1 MLRRGR
7 PESLAER
14 MKPTIESL
22 EGKVWPEPDFKSSL
36 IVSAHALRKKPLD
49 ELTPNDLRV
58 AFKEN
63 VGADFLKEAVLG
75 VLLKEPAVD
84 AAFFE
89 GDLLLSVMRSR
100 QFREDAGFR
109 AKISELAD
117 RALQVI
123 SYPPTIAEIQKLRG

>member
-1 MLRRGR
+1 
-7 PESLAER
+7 
-14 MKPTIESL
+14 MKRTIESL

-36 IVSAHALRKKPLD
+36 IVTAHALRKKSLE

-58 AFKEN
+58 AFKED
-63 VGADFLKEAVLG
+63 VGADLLKDMILG
-75 VLLKEPAVD
+75 VLEKEPAID

-100 QFREDAGFR
+100 QFREDPGFR
-109 AKISELAD
+109 SKILELAD

-123 SYPPTIAEIQKLRG
+123 SYPATIDEIQQLRG